1 MKKFLALVGVLL
13 CSIFHCLSQGS
24 DYSSHRK
31 WVEDWI
37 GYKYQMPETERIFVA
52 ANSPSEYAVVVQ
64 YQKGITLREI
74 IDKTRFKNAKL
85 MVHVM
90 RPNKSED
97 MFFQN
102 VAPVS
107 NKSLNEA
114 LQQIAPLDTTDFV
127 VKKGDVIWLDDWTL
141 APRQLF

>member
-37 GYKYQMPETERIFVA
+37 GYKY
-52 ANSPSEYAVVVQ
+52 AVVVQ

-85 MVHVM
+85 RVHVM

-114 LQQIAPLDTTDFV
+114 LQQIAPLDTTGFV
-127 VKKGDVIWLDDWTL
+127 VKKGDVIWLDDWTP